1 MSQSMDTNQTDGAL
15 HAHYR
20 DDPQPHDGPLNGS
33 AAGEEEL
40 RFIRNFHDVFL
51 SIGIGL
57 FAIGLGIFTSLMIPQ
72 LTGVSLDGGDIDGEI
87 RGLLAV
93 PGIVYLIDAAIMW
106 GIAEIFARS
115 RRLFLPA
122 IVILIAFTG
131 FAVSGVTFLYSSIAG
146 DFSGDFEQIANQFRA
161 FPLVLS
167 LTATIAILAYYFRMK
182 LPFAM
187 GTGAASLAGVFVS
200 LAIFV
205 DPDLVFDNVW
215 LWLFGSGMFLFFLGI
230 YFDAR
235 DPERKTR
242 LSDNGFWL
250 HLFAAPM
257 IFISVTTMIAGEDRF
272 TSSDAFPAIA
282 TLVIVFIFALISLI
296 LNRRALVVSGL
307 VSAASALGILF
318 SKSGIDAAYTIA
330 LTLLMLGAAMI
341 LLGGGWKT
349 VRRFVIKPFPKT
361 GFISRIVPPETII
374 D

>member
-1 MSQSMDTNQTDGAL
+1 M
-15 HAHYR
+15 
-20 DDPQPHDGPLNGS
+20 
-33 AAGEEEL
+33 
-40 RFIRNFHDVFL
+40 
-51 SIGIGL
+51 
-57 FAIGLGIFTSLMIPQ
+57 
-72 LTGVSLDGGDIDGEI
+72 
-87 RGLLAV
+87 
-93 PGIVYLIDAAIMW
+93 
-106 GIAEIFARS
+106 
-115 RRLFLPA
+115 
-122 IVILIAFTG
+122 
-131 FAVSGVTFLYSSIAG
+131 
-146 DFSGDFEQIANQFRA
+146 
-161 FPLVLS
+161 LS

-235 DPERKTR
+235 DPERNTR

>member
-330 LTLLMLGAAMI
+330 LTLLSLI
-341 LLGGGWKT
+341 H
-349 VRRFVIKPFPKT
+349 I
-361 GFISRIVPPETII
+361 
-374 D
+374 

>member
-20 DDPQPHDGPLNGS
+20 DDPQAHDGPLNGS

-115 RRLFLPA
+115 LRLFLPA